1 MSKSDERVYLRL
13 TPELRGVFQKSADEY
28 GAPLATFI
36 KGCAVAGL
44 RTLTAQ
50 PSPVADLLARSTYAP
65 VPPASAPIK
74 PQMSVSDR
82 AASQEGVR
90 TYAPDPTPKASA
102 TPSQNVND
110 MSMDEVL
117 ELFDKL
123 PDTSQASRPAFTP
136 PEVSQPVQQVLGGMA
151 VSDKRRRSDGFV
163 PIDYEDVWPDITNC
177 RKRSEVEEW
186 VNEGLTHG
194 EMRKLARLPLMD
206 ED

>member
-13 TPELRGVFQKSADEY
+13 TPELRGVFQKAADEY

-44 RTLTAQ
+44 RTHLAQ
-50 PSPVADLLARSTYAP
+50 PSPVADLLARPTYAP

-74 PQMSVSDR
+74 PQTSVSGR
-82 AASQEGVR
+82 AASQEGVQ

-123 PDTSQASRPAFTP
+123 PDTSQASRPSVTQ
-136 PEVSQPVQQVLGGMA
+136 PEVSQPVQQVLVGMA

-206 ED
+206 EN